1 MFFMSSVLTLNDVQ
15 IMVERRGH
23 GSSGWFWR
31 LFDDRPGFELKTLHE
46 ASSGYRSAEDAY
58 DAAKIAVR
66 QTKLPPGLPSIT
78 DPKVSGSPM
87 SRRAGVQALH
97 RRGLSQVSRCDDS
110 AHTG

>member
-1 MFFMSSVLTLNDVQ
+1 MFFMSSALTLNDVR

-31 LFDDRPGFELKTLHE
+31 LFDDRPGYELKTFHE

-58 DAAKIAVR
+58 DAAKTAVR

-78 DPKVSGSPM
+78 DPKVSGNPM

-97 RRGLSQVSRCDDS
+97 RRRLSRASRGDDR
-110 AHTG
+110 AHAG